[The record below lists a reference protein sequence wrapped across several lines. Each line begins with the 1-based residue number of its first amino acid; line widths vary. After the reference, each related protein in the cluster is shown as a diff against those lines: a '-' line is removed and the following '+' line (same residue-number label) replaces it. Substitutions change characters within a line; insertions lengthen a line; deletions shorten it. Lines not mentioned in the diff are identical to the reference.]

1 MTRAVSA
8 ALILTALAAGPAA
21 ADGPCAE
28 TNGARACFA
37 APTGRYAHGVL
48 GDAIEWGALT
58 MTLADGRSA
67 TVTLPETRVFEDVAP
82 RLADLD
88 GVAPPEIVVVESS
101 LDGGASLSI
110 YAFDRGALRPYAR
123 TADIGRP
130 NRWLAPVGIADLNG
144 DGELD
149 IAYVE
154 TPHLA
159 GVLRVWGFAPGG
171 LTRIAAARGFS
182 NHRIG
187 EEFISG
193 GIRTC
198 DGGPEM
204 ITADLGWT
212 RIYASRVENGAI
224 VARDLGPGVGPE
236 DFEAA
241 LACRR

>member
-1 MTRAVSA
+1 MRAVAA

-21 ADGPCAE
+21 AEGPC
-28 TNGARACFA
+28 TKLDGARACFA
-37 APTGRYAHGVL
+37 EPTGRYAHGVL

-58 MTLADGRSA
+58 LTLADGRSA
-67 TVTLPETRVFEDVAP
+67 TVTLPEDRVFEDVVP

-88 GVAPPEIVVVESS
+88 GTGTPEIVVVESS
-101 LDGGASLSI
+101 MTGGASLSI
-110 YAFDRGALRPYAR
+110 YEFDRGALRPYAR

-130 NRWLAPVGIADLNG
+130 NRWLAPVGIADLTG
-144 DGELD
+144 DGALD

-159 GVLRVWGFAPGG
+159 GALRVWSFAAGG
-171 LTRIAAARGFS
+171 LTEIAAARGFS

-187 EEFISG
+187 EDFISG

-204 ITADLGWT
+204 ITADLRWT
-212 RIYASRVENGAI
+212 RILASRVENGAI
-224 VARDLGPGVGPE
+224 VARDLGPGIGSE

>member
-1 MTRAVSA
+1 MRAVAA
-8 ALILTALAAGPAA
+8 ALILTVLAAGPAA
-21 ADGPCAE
+21 AEGPCAE
-28 TNGARACFA
+28 LDGARACFD

-58 MTLADGRSA
+58 LTLADGRSA
-67 TVTLPETRVFEDVAP
+67 AVTLPEDRVFEDVVP

-88 GVAPPEIVVVESS
+88 GAGTPEVVVVESTMT
-101 LDGGASLSI
+101 GGASLSI
-110 YAFDRGALRPYAR
+110 YAYDRGALIPFAR

-130 NRWLAPVGIADLNG
+130 NRWLAPVGIADLTG
-144 DGELD
+144 DGALD
-149 IAYVE
+149 IANVE

-159 GVLRVWGFAPGG
+159 GVLRVWSFAAGG
-171 LTRIAAARGFS
+171 LTEVAAARGFS

-187 EEFISG
+187 EDFISG
-193 GIRTC
+193 GVRTC

-204 ITADLGWT
+204 ITADLRWT
-212 RIYASRVENGAI
+212 RILASRVENGAI
-224 VARDLGPGVGPE
+224 VARDLGPGIGPE

>member
-1 MTRAVSA
+1 MRAAAAAAILA
-8 ALILTALAAGPAA
+8 ALAPGPAA
-21 ADGPCAE
+21 AEGPCAE
-28 TNGARACFA
+28 RDGARACFA
-37 APTGRYAHGVL
+37 DPTGRYPHGVL

-58 MTLADGRSA
+58 LTLSDGRSA
-67 TVTLPETRVFEDVAP
+67 TLTLPENRVFEDVEP

-110 YAFDRGALRPYAR
+110 YTFDRGALRPYSR

-130 NRWLAPVGIADLNG
+130 NRWLAPVGIADLTG
-144 DGELD
+144 DGQLD

-171 LTRIAAARGFS
+171 LTQVAAARGFS

-187 EEFISG
+187 EDFISG
-193 GIRTC
+193 GIRVC
-198 DGGPEM
+198 DGRTEM

-212 RIYASRVENGAI
+212 RVLASRVENGAI
-224 VARDLGPGVGPE
+224 VARDLGPGAGPGE
-236 DFEAA
+236 FEAA
-241 LACRR
+241 MACRR